1 MTARAVAVLL
11 ALLTLGTGTVR
22 AQDSSVIKYPML
34 VRYNVRVPM
43 RDGVR
48 LSINVFQPRTK
59 AKHPTVMILTPYGKD
74 LGNPFEEAWSFVKR
88 GYAFVSIDARGR
100 YDSDGE
106 FTPNRGD
113 GPDGSDVMNWIA
125 RQSWSDGRIATYGGS
140 YLGKVQWE
148 MAKQNNP
155 HHVAIMSYVSPADDW
170 NDESRYN
177 GVPKLDLMYTWM
189 MGMYGRVG
197 HPAAGLDWGKI
208 MRGLPLTSLDTAAGR
223 DMPFWRQVML
233 HDRLDAFWLPSQMTG
248 SYSKFD
254 IPSFN
259 VTGWYEGQLKGA
271 VQNYTNAVKNS
282 KKPDEHMLVIGPWL
296 HGVNRN
302 RVIGDRDA
310 GPHAIINLDSIRD
323 AWLDSRL
330 LGAAK
335 VDLPHVLYF
344 LPVKNEWHS
353 AASWPVPGTTFTSLY
368 LASGGKANTLHG
380 DGSLGT
386 NAAATQAAPSDSF
399 TYDPANPTPSLSS
412 RTAGARGGLPQGSV
426 DNRKNEERDEVL
438 VYTGEPLTQG
448 MEVTGPVRATIYIS
462 TNVVDTDIALKLLDV
477 YPDGRAHNISEGIA
491 RAKYRNSYSAP
502 ELMQPGKVYKIDVEL
517 FPTSNWFEAGH
528 RIRLEVASSDFPNFA
543 RNLNTANSDSGT
555 EMKIAHTRILHTR
568 QYPSAIVL
576 PVVGS
581 GQTVTLVP

>member
-1 MTARAVAVLL
+1 MTARGAGILV
-11 ALLTLGTGTVR
+11 ALLMIGAGSAP
-22 AQDSSVIKYPML
+22 AQDTSVVKYPML

-48 LSINVFQPRTK
+48 LSINVFQPRSNTK
-59 AKHPTVMILTPYGKD
+59 HSTVMILTPYGKD
-74 LGNPFEEAWSFVKR
+74 LGNPLEEAWSFVRR

-125 RQSWSDGRIATYGGS
+125 RQRWSDGRIATYGGS

-197 HPAAGLDWGKI
+197 HPAAGFDWGKL
-208 MRGLPLTSLDTAAGR
+208 MQGLPLTSLDTAAGR
-223 DMPFWRQVML
+223 DFPFWRQLML

-248 SYSKFD
+248 SYGKFD
-254 IPSFN
+254 IASFN

-271 VQNYTNAVKNS
+271 VQNFTNAVKYS
-282 KKPDEHMLVIGPWL
+282 KTPSAHMLVVGPWL

-310 GPHAIINLDSIRD
+310 GPHAIINLDSIRN

-330 LGAAK
+330 MGAPK
-335 VDLPHVLYF
+335 VDLPRVLYF
-344 LPVKNEWHS
+344 LPVKNEWRS
-353 AASWPVPGTTFTSLY
+353 ASAWPVPGTTFTSFY
-368 LASGGKANTLHG
+368 LASGGNANTLNG
-380 DGSLGT
+380 DGALG
-386 NAAATQAAPSDSF
+386 ADGSVRRAPSDTF

-426 DNRKNEERDEVL
+426 DNRKNEERADVL
-438 VYTGEPLTQG
+438 VYTGEPLAEG
-448 MEVTGPVRATIYIS
+448 MEVTGPLRATIYVS
-462 TNVVDTDIALKLLDV
+462 TNVVDTDIALKVLDV
-477 YPDGRAHNISEGIA
+477 YPDGRAHNITEGIA

-502 ELMQPGKVYKIDVEL
+502 ELMRPGQVYKIDVEL

-555 EMKIAHTRILHTR
+555 EMKVAHTTILHSS
-568 QYPSAIVL
+568 QYPSAVVL
-576 PVVGS
+576 PVVSAGK
-581 GQTVTLVP
+581 TVTLVP

>member
-1 MTARAVAVLL
+1 
-11 ALLTLGTGTVR
+11 
-22 AQDSSVIKYPML
+22 
-34 VRYNVRVPM
+34 VPV

-48 LSINVFQPRTK
+48 LSINVFRPRTSG
-59 AKHPTVMILTPYGKD
+59 KHPTVMILTPYGKD
-74 LGNPFEEAWSFVKR
+74 AGKPMEEAWSFVQR
-88 GYAFVSIDARGR
+88 GYAFVSVDARGR
-100 YDSDGE
+100 FDSEGHFSPFRNDGA
-106 FTPNRGD
+106 
-113 GPDGSDVMNWIA
+113 DGSDVMNWIA

-189 MGMYGRVG
+189 MEMYGHVV
-197 HPAAGLDWGKI
+197 HPEAGWDWAKL
-208 MRGLPLTSLDTAAGR
+208 MRRLPLTSLDTAAGR
-223 DMPFWRQVML
+223 DMPFWRELML
-233 HDRLDAFWLPSQMTG
+233 HDKLDAFYTPSQMTG
-248 SYSKFD
+248 SYDKFD

-271 VQNYTNAVKNS
+271 VQNFVNAVKHS
-282 KKPDEHMLVIGPWL
+282 KTPSAHMLVVGPWL

-302 RVIGDRDA
+302 RVIGERDA

-330 LGAAK
+330 LGAPK
-335 VDLPHVLYF
+335 PDLPRVLYF
-344 LPVKNEWHS
+344 LPGKNEWRS
-353 AASWPVPGTTFTSLY
+353 ATAWPVPGTTFTSFY
-368 LASGGKANTLHG
+368 LASGGSANTLTG
-380 DGSLGT
+380 DGTLG
-386 NAAATQAAPSDSF
+386 ADASVQHAPADTF

-426 DNRKNEERDEVL
+426 DNRHNEERPDVL
-438 VYTGEPLTQG
+438 VYTGEPLAQG
-448 MEVTGPVRATIYIS
+448 MEVTGPVQATIYLS
-462 TNVVDTDIALKLLDV
+462 TNVVDTDIAMKLLDV
-477 YPDGRAHNISEGIA
+477 YPDGRALNLAEGIA

-502 ELMQPGKVYKIDVEL
+502 ELMKPGQVYKVDVEL
-517 FPTSNWFEAGH
+517 FPTSNWFDAGH
-528 RIRLEVASSDFPNFA
+528 RIRIEVASSDFPNFA

-555 EMKIAHTRILHTR
+555 EMKIAHTTILHSR

-576 PVVGS
+576 PVVS
-581 GQTVTLVP
+581 AGQTVTLVP